1 MNHADKEGMSE
12 NNKTVINYIF
22 YLQHKDELDNS
33 FYVLADVL
41 SKINISLLPISADDL
56 RVIDK
61 NKKHHV
67 ISIRNDFS
75 SAMSFNT
82 VRKSF
87 LDSAMAGGRVAL
99 FDISS
104 FSEIENAQKL
114 QLKNVYRFFQLPQN
128 LKQVAM
134 TVAVDYFRDRN
145 AVAEWPGG
153 RRAKLPSMSHES

>member
-1 MNHADKEGMSE
+1 MNE
-12 NNKTVINYIF
+12 NNAVINYIF

-33 FYVLADVL
+33 FYILADVL
-41 SKINISLLPISADDL
+41 SKINISLLPVMPDDL
-56 RVIDK
+56 KVIDR

-67 ISIRNDFS
+67 ISIRNDFA
-75 SAMSFNT
+75 SAMSFNN

-104 FSEIENAQKL
+104 FSEIDSAQKM
-114 QLKNVYRFFQLPQN
+114 QLKNTYRYFQLPQN

-134 TVAVDYFRDRN
+134 TIAVDYFRDRN

-153 RRAKLPSMSHES
+153 RRAKLPSMNNES

>member
-1 MNHADKEGMSE
+1 MNE
-12 NNKTVINYIF
+12 NKAVINYIF

-33 FYVLADVL
+33 FYVMADVL
-41 SKINISLLPISADDL
+41 SKINISLLPILPEDL

-61 NKKHHV
+61 TKKHHI
-67 ISIRNDFS
+67 ISLRNDFA
-75 SAMSFNT
+75 SAMSFNN
-82 VRKSF
+82 VRKNF
-87 LDSAMAGGRVAL
+87 LDSAMAGGRVAV

-114 QLKNVYRFFQLPQN
+114 QLKNMYRYFQLPQN

-153 RRAKLPSMSHES
+153 KRAKLPSMTNES